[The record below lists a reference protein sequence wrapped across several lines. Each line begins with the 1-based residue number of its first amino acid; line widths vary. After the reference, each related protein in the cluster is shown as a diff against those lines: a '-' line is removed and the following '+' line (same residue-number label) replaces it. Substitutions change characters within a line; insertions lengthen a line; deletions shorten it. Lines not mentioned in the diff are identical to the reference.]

1 LFATQ
6 SRRSAFVNTRGQAI
20 DPTDHLLG
28 ARQAPTRTAEAGVEG
43 WALLPR
49 RKLSLFVA
57 LALTDLALTWL
68 LLKQAGGGAYE
79 WNPLASWWLARFGWG
94 GLALFKL
101 GIVGMIGLVSW
112 IVSRH
117 RPRVAD
123 RLLTFACA
131 AHLAVIIYSS
141 LLVPR
146 VMAQAS
152 QTAQAQALE
161 QELHFQSRQFQDFRR
176 LLDQLGK
183 DLVCR
188 RRSLAEAV
196 TLLSSTE
203 WVQRPQWQRCMA
215 LRYPTFAK
223 KELLAALLIGQAVV
237 SAEASP
243 NGQTDLYPRLEAEFR
258 CCFGRPSPYSLGGGA
273 QQLPVRPGSAQK
285 RQYEAGSQVHLDG
298 LQEGDLGV
306 HPGHLFRLR
315 AGKDAPE
322 RQTGALLMASSSVG

>member
-1 LFATQ
+1 M
-6 SRRSAFVNTRGQAI
+6 
-20 DPTDHLLG
+20 
-28 ARQAPTRTAEAGVEG
+28 
-43 WALLPR
+43 
-49 RKLSLFVA
+49 RKLLLFVA

-68 LLKQAGGGAYE
+68 LLKQPGGGAYE
-79 WNPLASWWLARFGWG
+79 WNPVASWWLARFGWG

-112 IVSRH
+112 IVSRP

-146 VMAQAS
+146 VMAEAS

-161 QELHFQSRQFQDFRR
+161 QQLQLQSRQFQVFRR

-196 TLLSSTE
+196 DILSRAA

-215 LRYPTFAK
+215 LRYPTAAK
-223 KELLAALLIGQAVV
+223 KELLAVLLMEQAVV

-258 CCFGRPSPYSLGGGA
+258 CCFGRPSPAAQGGGA
-273 QQLPVRPGSAQK
+273 QQLPVWPASAQNN
-285 RQYEAGSQVHLDG
+285 RYEAGSPSCAWRDCRKATSLFIPSHLLARRSHSSHTHKKDG
-298 LQEGDLGV
+298 SNN
-306 HPGHLFRLR
+306 
-315 AGKDAPE
+315 ADACPLHE
-322 RQTGALLMASSSVG
+322 ETRVGSQT